1 MLRVVCRIDIFNVD
15 KWIKYTKN
23 RRVKANYW
31 NDVFVSR
38 YDLEL
43 CIGQVLCE

>member
-1 MLRVVCRIDIFNVD
+1 MLRVVYRIDIFNVD

-23 RRVKANYW
+23 RRVKANYC

-38 YDLEL
+38 YDLAI
-43 CIGQVLCE
+43 CIAQLRCE